1 MLVPFFSAAR
11 VRKTEQS
18 SIYFLMK
25 SRAFAREQNSLLLK
39 YLKRANRPKGRD
51 AKLWGLRLTD

>member
-25 SRAFAREQNSLLLK
+25 SRAFARKQNRLLLK
-39 YLKRANRPKGRD
+39 YRKGQTVR
-51 AKLWGLRLTD
+51 KGGTQSYGV